1 MRILSI
7 NNNTQITYKAVKL
20 NNAQFQESKMLLS
33 KLALATE
40 KESMKIKNRLYDIL
54 NKHVLKECE
63 EKCQRYQHFD
73 DFIQEMYL
81 KIFEMVEDIR
91 NSKLMI
97 TAEEFFEK
105 INEIK
110 IRQNVLKE
118 RVRERSL
125 DENFQ
130 NQNES
135 PASFVTDEHLPV
147 YSKPRTDEERVIIR
161 EKLKNLIYSARLNDT
176 ISECIKAKS
185 KGKSVQK
192 IADEIG
198 LSYITTYK
206 KITKGIAKIQD
217 ENNILPERYDILTNK
232 LLEKV
237 KDKSLAKKIKQV
249 LIKNPVVVTQDEKDL
264 FEKIKK
270 SSKLLGLD
278 ESEYIKC
285 ALNNVLLFYQNPETL
300 NKNVEVF
307 CKLVNLDKKT
317 YVKSAKLQPTLFS
330 QDPLTLKNKLEM
342 NSKSIGISIEEFI
355 SLCLE
360 APRLFHIANT
370 LIKEKF
376 DYYIKELNIN
386 KSTLANLI
394 KTYPIM
400 LCADKENTVKKI
412 HLYEYYKN
420 YRKEKNDKLVYYSNT
435 IESLYKKILLH
446 LLQKHYGRYN
456 INRHNM
462 IEKIKSNPDAKY
474 SFRIAEGSFSQDLI
488 KYVDDFFKKE
498 LGKSSVEYKVE
509 KFD

>member
-1 MRILSI
+1 MRISSI
-7 NNNTQITYKAVKL
+7 NNNTQITHKAMVL
-20 NNAQFQESKMLLS
+20 NNAEFQESKVLLS

-40 KESMKIKNRLYDIL
+40 KESMKIKNRLYSIL
-54 NKHVLKECE
+54 NRHVLKECE
-63 EKCQRYQHFD
+63 EKCQRYQYLN

-105 INEIK
+105 INEIQ
-110 IRQNVLKE
+110 IRQNVLKAG
-118 RVRERSL
+118 VRERSL

-130 NQNES
+130 DQNES
-135 PASFVTDEHLPV
+135 PANFVTNEHLPV
-147 YSKPRTDEERVIIR
+147 YSKPRTDKERAVIR
-161 EKLKNLIYSARLNDT
+161 KKLNSLINSARLNDA
-176 ISECIKAKS
+176 ILECLKAKS

-192 IADEIG
+192 IADAVG

-232 LLEKV
+232 LLKKV

-270 SSKLLGLD
+270 SSKLLELD
-278 ESEYIKC
+278 ESEYIKY
-285 ALNNVLLFYQNPETL
+285 ALNNVLMFYQNPETL
-300 NKNVEVF
+300 NKNVEDF
-307 CKLVNLDKKT
+307 CKLVNIDKKT
-317 YVKSAKLQPTLFS
+317 FVQSAKVQPTLFS
-330 QDPLTLKNKLEM
+330 QNPQTLKNKLEM
-342 NSKSIGISIEEFI
+342 NSKSIGIPVEEFI

-360 APRLFHIANT
+360 APRLFYIANAS
-370 LIKEKF
+370 INEKI
-376 DYYIKELNIN
+376 DYYLKELNID
-386 KSTLANLI
+386 KSTLINLI

-435 IESLYKKILLH
+435 IDSLYEKILLQ
-446 LLQKHYGRYN
+446 LLKKHYGRYN
-456 INRHNM
+456 INRQNM
-462 IEKIKSNPDAKY
+462 VEKIKSNPDAKY
-474 SFRIAEGSFSQDLI
+474 NFRIAEGSFSQDLI
-488 KYVDDFFKKE
+488 KYVEDFFKKE
-498 LGKSSVEYKVE
+498 LGKSNVEYKVE